1 MEALAASKAFE
12 FELEVRMHQVVLEG
26 DSKVVIKALEIEE
39 SDSMAYGLL
48 LKDASL
54 FSSSFSKLS
63 YSHTKRDD
71 NKVAHILA
79 RLVVN
84 YPKCTV

>member
-1 MEALAASKAFE
+1 M
-12 FELEVRMHQVVLEG
+12 
-26 DSKVVIKALEIEE
+26 EIEE

-84 YPKCTV
+84 YPKCTVWIKDVSYKVLNFVQADIVVLI